1 MRTKKEILQWWQN
14 LGKKTSFNDLKDFW
28 ERIDKEKISIL
39 EKQKGFGKNQFHL
52 LTLMKNSW
60 KYPLRLYFQDLEC
73 YKIEGF

>member
-1 MRTKKEILQWWQN
+1 MKTKKEILQWWEG
-14 LGKKTSFNDLKDFW
+14 LGKKVAFNDYKDFW
-28 ERIDKEKISIL
+28 QKIDKEIAII
-39 EKQKGFGKNQFHL
+39 ETQKGSGKSQFHC